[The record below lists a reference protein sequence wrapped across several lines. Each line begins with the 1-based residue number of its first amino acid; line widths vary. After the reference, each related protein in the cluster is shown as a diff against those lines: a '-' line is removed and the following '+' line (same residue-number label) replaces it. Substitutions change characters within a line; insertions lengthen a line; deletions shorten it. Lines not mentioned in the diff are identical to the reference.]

1 MQQRESPGAASPG
14 CASPEA
20 RLPHRKGDV
29 ADDPQLQSW
38 SSTDYAASLAAKAQ
52 QRAARF
58 EKAAAALPPY
68 ASDAGALTRAAST
81 SSTSSVGQ
89 FHLPSHQ
96 ALPPAGK
103 VNSTVIDAGAYSAA
117 LQESTLARQR
127 ARQVLAG
134 PAPFAVQ
141 PGEGGA
147 AAAPPAEAYHYR
159 RPGEVQPPAKVGSRS
174 PEARVAGHKPASLS
188 PKVTASE
195 WDQQRMEEDGRQR
208 VAAQEA
214 TRRRSWGTPGLLG

>member
-1 MQQRESPGAASPG
+1 M
-14 CASPEA
+14 
-20 RLPHRKGDV
+20 
-29 ADDPQLQSW
+29 
-38 SSTDYAASLAAKAQ
+38 T
-52 QRAARF
+52 
-58 EKAAAALPPY
+58 
-68 ASDAGALTRAAST
+68 
-81 SSTSSVGQ
+81 
-89 FHLPSHQ
+89 
-96 ALPPAGK
+96 
-103 VNSTVIDAGAYSAA
+103 STVIDAGAYSAA

-188 PKVTASE
+188 PKVGAGA
-195 WDQQRMEEDGRQR
+195 WGCWAP
-208 VAAQEA
+208 AAAPALRPCCAQPCSGWV
-214 TRRRSWGTPGLLG
+214 TRDMLACPACLMCRR